1 MTTEDVRTRSDIR
14 RTVERSVAFR
24 RILWQL
30 LGATRGGPTRIRILR
45 LLRDQPRNTNQ
56 IALATQL
63 DYKTVE
69 HHVRTLRENAVIA
82 PIKEGYGAAY
92 CLSIQAELHLD
103 EFERIAAE
111 VLADRAKHGA
121 RS

>member
-1 MTTEDVRTRSDIR
+1 MTTEDVRTPRDLR
-14 RTVERSVAFR
+14 RIVERNAAYR

-56 IALATQL
+56 LALATGL

-69 HHVRTLRENAVIA
+69 HHIRTLRENAVIS
-82 PIKEGYGAAY
+82 PIKEGYGAALA
-92 CLSIQAELHLD
+92 LSVDMELHLD
-103 EFERIAAE
+103 EFERIAHE

-121 RS
+121 HT